1 MNERVNECIE
11 AHARR
16 LERSSMAMM
25 SFGHPTPRVVVVV
38 VVVAAVVVESFIS
51 PRGAGRPSRAWLN
64 LTPKQLF
71 IILITHTT
79 LTCKSIYCILCYLDT
94 LKCMLNTKNMSDKKL
109 LRRKI

>member
-38 VVVAAVVVESFIS
+38 VVAAVVVESFIS
-51 PRGAGRPSRAWLN
+51 PRGAGRPSRACFVFSFSTRRHQCDACDFRMYVYHHTGGGSRKFLM
-64 LTPKQLF
+64 TPPV
-71 IILITHTT
+71 
-79 LTCKSIYCILCYLDT
+79 
-94 LKCMLNTKNMSDKKL
+94 
-109 LRRKI
+109 